1 MNSVSRDPLDAPSGC
16 RLLGNRVRRVVEFLD
31 TTLTRSIT
39 FVFLMI
45 VTSTGCTSFEHRLPW
60 EQSPL
65 HDKLQGSWYASEG
78 SEQPPMNVDI
88 SLLEN
93 DTLSFKLEVDP
104 NPESSSSDV
113 SPARSSQTRFVY
125 FNAEVLASNDVHVLQ
140 IDMDSYEERSSEDA
154 RPKSNYHDGYWYVR
168 VLPGNDSLAFRQID
182 IHQFARY
189 AEAQLFDEGTSL
201 TSREFADCLDEKIKL
216 EMFSKLLSELLSERP
231 INLLSVE
238 ERIEMEKA
246 LQEYENRE
254 VKPYGELQRM
264 RECIAYKLPGEVLA
278 SLFEQNPDDS
288 FGGELIQM
296 SRNE

>member
-1 MNSVSRDPLDAPSGC
+1 MRQVIEFLDAP
-16 RLLGNRVRRVVEFLD
+16 
-31 TTLTRSIT
+31 LTRSIT
-39 FVFLMI
+39 FVFLTI
-45 VTSTGCTSFEHRLPW
+45 VATTGCTNFEHPLPW
-60 EQSPL
+60 AHSSF
-65 HDKLQGSWYASEG
+65 HDELPGSWYEVEG
-78 SEQPPMNVDI
+78 SAVPIKMDV

-93 DTLSFKLEVDP
+93 GMLSFKLEVDP

-113 SPARSSQTRFVY
+113 SPARSSQTQFVY

-140 IDMDSYEERSSEDA
+140 IDMDSYEERDSEDA
-154 RPKSNYHDGYWYVR
+154 KPKSNYHDGYWYVR
-168 VLPGNDSLAFRQID
+168 VLPGNDSVAFRQIE

-201 TSREFADCLDEKIKL
+201 TSREFADCVDEKIKL
-216 EMFSKLLSELLSERP
+216 EVFSMLLNELLSERP
-231 INLLSVE
+231 INLLSEE

-254 VKPYGELQRM
+254 VKPYRELQWM